1 MESLKILWRKWRDGT
16 FGEILDE
23 WKWILGYSRRY
34 KKAILFYLLF
44 GIFGT
49 VFGLASALAGKK
61 LIDIV
66 TGYQAEHIVMMAV
79 LMVAMALFGLLFNS
93 YISRVSLKI
102 SIDIQNDIQADI
114 FKKIEDAS
122 WLSLSR
128 YHSGDIMN
136 RFGNDVSTVATNA
149 ITWLP
154 SLAVNV
160 FNFTATFCVILY
172 YDVTMALI
180 SLASAPIMLFSSQLL
195 MKRMR
200 EYSKKVR
207 KLNSEMMAFEQE
219 TFHNINTIKAF
230 GITDRYTRELYGWQK
245 KFKDYNL
252 DYNLFSIKM
261 NMALSLVGMLTQFA
275 AFGWG
280 IYRLWGGYITFGEMT
295 LFLNQGTKLSGAFN
309 SMVSFLPTALNS
321 SVAAGRVME
330 LVSLPREVH
339 HREDSERL
347 RETASQG
354 LTIRMKGVFFEYDE
368 GKNILS
374 NSDFVAGPNEIVALV
389 GPSGEGKTTM
399 LRLILGLI
407 LPKEGEAEI
416 CDSQGRQAAPNADT
430 RQYFSYVPQGNT
442 VFSGT
447 IADNLRMVREEA
459 TDEEVIEALKIACAW
474 EFVGKMQEGI
484 YSVLGERGRGIS
496 EGQAQ
501 RIAIAR
507 AVLRDAPIMLLDEA
521 TSALDAETERRVLRN
536 MMQKRKNKTCIITTH
551 RPSVLSMCQRVYR
564 VVDGRVLQVEEK
576 EAERMMID
584 F

>member
-1 MESLKILWRKWRDGT
+1 MESLKILWKKWRDGT

-49 VFGLASALAGKK
+49 VFGLASALAGKY
-61 LIDIV
+61 LIDV
-66 TGYQAEHIVMMAV
+66 VSGYQTEHIVMMAV
-79 LMVAMALFGLLFNS
+79 FMVAMALFGLLFNS
-93 YISRVSLKI
+93 FISRVSLKI

-160 FNFTATFCVILY
+160 FKFAATFCVILY
-172 YDVTMALI
+172 YDATMALI

-200 EYSKKVR
+200 QYSKKVR

-230 GITDRYTRELYGWQK
+230 GITERYTRELYGWQK

-261 NMALSLVGMLTQFA
+261 NMILSLVGMLTQFA

-280 IYRLWGGYITFGEMT
+280 VYRLWGGYITFGEMG
-295 LFLNQGTKLSGAFN
+295 LFLSQGTMLTGAFN
-309 SMVSFLPTALNS
+309 SVASFLPTALNS

-330 LVSLPREVH
+330 LVSLPRDVH
-339 HREDSERL
+339 HREDSDRL

-374 NSDFVAGPNEIVALV
+374 GSDFVARPNEIVALV

-416 CDSQGRQAAPNADT
+416 CDGQGRQAAPNADT

-442 VFSGT
+442 IFSGT

-459 TDEEVIEALKIACAW
+459 TDEEVVEALKIACAW
-474 EFVGKMQEGI
+474 EFVEKMRDGI

-507 AVLRDAPIMLLDEA
+507 AVLRDAPIVLLDEA

-536 MMQKRKNKTCIITTH
+536 IIQKRENKTCIITTH

-564 VVDGRVLQVEEK
+564 VVDGRVVQVEEK

>member
-1 MESLKILWRKWRDGT
+1 MESLKILWKKWKDGT

-49 VFGLASALAGKK
+49 VFGLASALAGKS

-66 TGYQAEHIVMMAV
+66 EGQQSEDIVMMAV
-79 LMVAMALFGLLFNS
+79 LMVAMALFGLLLNS

-136 RFGNDVSTVATNA
+136 RFGSDVSTVATNA

-160 FNFTATFCVILY
+160 FNFTATFCVFLY

-207 KLNSEMMAFEQE
+207 KLNGEVMAFEQE

-230 GITDRYTRELYGWQK
+230 GIVDRYTRELYGWQK

-261 NMALSLVGMLTQFA
+261 NMALSLLGMLTQFA

-280 IYRLWGGYITFGEMT
+280 IYRLWGGYITFGELG
-295 LFLNQGTKLSGAFN
+295 LFLSQGTKLSGAFN

-330 LVSLPREVH
+330 LVGLPREVH

-347 RETASQG
+347 RETAAQG

-474 EFVGKMQEGI
+474 EFVEKMQEGI

-536 MMQKRKNKTCIITTH
+536 MIQKRKNKTCIITTH

-564 VVDGRVLQVEEK
+564 VVDGRVIQLEEK
-576 EAERMMID
+576 EAEQMMID